1 MRTGRKRIYGI
12 WRGMKARC
20 YYPKHINYHRYGG
33 RGITVCEEW
42 RTNFQAFYNWAIS
55 HGYADDLTI
64 DRIDNDGNYEPGN
77 CRWATQ
83 QEQQHNKSTCIYI
96 TYNGKTMD
104 IKQWSE
110 CLGIDYNTLH
120 MRISNGWPV
129 EKAFFHPVKTTLR
142 NRYPQIPHV
151 PGETNEERHRKVKEY
166 QRRQAGIRTDAERR
180 AEDRQ
185 AMEQKAA
192 LIMLTKA
199 EYPGISVRKIAAATG
214 IPKSTVQR
222 LVQTIC

>member
-1 MRTGRKRIYGI
+1 MRTGRQRLYGI
-12 WRGMKARC
+12 WRGMKERC
-20 YYPKHINYHRYGG
+20 YSPKHINYHRYGG

-42 RTNFQAFYNWAIS
+42 INSFQEFYDWAMAN
-55 HGYADDLTI
+55 GYADDLTI
-64 DRIDNDGNYEPGN
+64 DRKDNDGNYEPGN

-83 QEQQHNKSTCIYI
+83 KEQANNRRTNVKI
-96 TYNGKTMD
+96 TYDGKTMD
-104 IKQWSE
+104 IKQWADE
-110 CLGIDYNTLH
+110 LGICYTTLFF
-120 MRISNGWPV
+120 RITNGWPV
-129 EKAFFHPVKTTLR
+129 EKAFNEPIITTLR
-142 NRYPQIPHV
+142 NRYPEIPHV
-151 PGETNEERHRKVKEY
+151 PGETKKDRNRKVKEY

-199 EYPGISVRKIAAATG
+199 EHPGISVRKIAAATG